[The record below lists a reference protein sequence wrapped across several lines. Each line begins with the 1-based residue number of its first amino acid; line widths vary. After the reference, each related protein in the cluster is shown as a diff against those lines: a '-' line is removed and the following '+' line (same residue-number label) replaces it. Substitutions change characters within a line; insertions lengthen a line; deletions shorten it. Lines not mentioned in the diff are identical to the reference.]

1 VRLQLHQYNSEAK
14 ATHPITR
21 KYTNMKENITMASDM
36 NDYFNKKKSQGGS
49 GKGGGNSGGGF
60 GGGNGPQM
68 PKIDLNF
75 GGGKAGLVYFII
87 AIVLMLI
94 LAKPFTII
102 EEGQRGILST
112 NGKYQDQALLPGL
125 HFIVP
130 VIQKVYVVDTKVR
143 IINYASRIEA
153 SAGSKSG
160 IGAKPAIT
168 VLDKRGLPVSIELTV
183 QYRLDSQYAA
193 QTISNWGF
201 SWEDKIINPVVRDVV
216 RNVVGKYDAE
226 SLPQLRNKIADEIET
241 GIRESVSGLKNSP
254 ADLQSVQLR
263 EIVLPTKVKE
273 QIEAVQIAKQAV
285 QKAEQDVQRVKQ
297 EALKRAAEAE
307 GIAQKKRIEAQGIAD
322 SVTIQADAKAKA
334 NMLISKSLTSKLLQL
349 EQMKVQGKFNDA
361 LRVNKDAKIFLTPG
375 GSTPNIWVDM
385 KQPQKRSS
393 AQ

>member
-1 VRLQLHQYNSEAK
+1 
-14 ATHPITR
+14 
-21 KYTNMKENITMASDM
+21 MKENIKMASDM
-36 NDYFNKKKSQGGS
+36 NDYFNKKKSQGG
-49 GKGGGNSGGGF
+49 GFGGGNSGGGS
-60 GGGNGPQM
+60 GGNGGGRGPEM

-75 GGGKAGLVYFII
+75 GGGKAGMVYFLI
-87 AIVLMLI
+87 AIVLMLV

-130 VIQKVYVVDTKVR
+130 IIQKVYVVDTKVR

-153 SAGSKSG
+153 ASNTSG
-160 IGAKPAIT
+160 IVAKPAVT
-168 VLDKRGLPVSIELTV
+168 VLDKRSLPVSIELTV
-183 QYRLDSQYAA
+183 QYRLNSQYAA

-216 RNVVGKYDAE
+216 RNVIGKYDAE
-226 SLPQLRNKIADEIET
+226 ALTQMRNDLGTEIEE
-241 GIRESVSGLKNSP
+241 GIRNSVTNLKNSP
-254 ADLQSVQLR
+254 AILQSVQLR
-263 EIVLPTKVKE
+263 DIILPPKVKE
-273 QIEAVQIAKQAV
+273 QIERVQIAKQEV

-307 GIAQKKRIEAQGIAD
+307 GIAQKKRIEAQGKAD
-322 SVTIQADAKAKA
+322 AVTIEAEANAKA
-334 NMLISKSLTSKLLQL
+334 NILISKSLTTKLLQL

-361 LRVNKDAKIFLTPG
+361 LRQNKDAKIFLTPG

-385 KQPQKRSS
+385 KNPQKRSS
-393 AQ
+393 AK

>member
-1 VRLQLHQYNSEAK
+1 
-14 ATHPITR
+14 
-21 KYTNMKENITMASDM
+21 MKDNITMASDM
-36 NDYFNKKKSQGGS
+36 NDYFNKKKSEAGGGFKKSSGGS
-49 GKGGGNSGGGF
+49 GGGK

-68 PKIDLNF
+68 PNIDLNF
-75 GGGKAGLVYFII
+75 GGKKAGIVYFLI
-87 AIVLMLI
+87 AIVLMMV

-125 HFIVP
+125 HFIIP

-153 SAGSKSG
+153 NNGSSG
-160 IGAKPAIT
+160 ILSKPAVT

-183 QYRLDSQYAA
+183 QYRLDSQFAA

-226 SLPQLRNKIADEIET
+226 SLPQKRNTIANEIEK
-241 GIRESVSGLKNSP
+241 GVRDSVSSLKNSP
-254 ADLQSVQLR
+254 AVLQSVQLR

-285 QKAEQDVQRVKQ
+285 QRAEQDVQRVKQ
-297 EALKRAAEAE
+297 EALKRAEE
-307 GIAQKKRIEAQGIAD
+307 SRGIAEKARIEAQGK
-322 SVTIQADAKAKA
+322 ADAITIEADAQSKA
-334 NMLISKSLTSKLLQL
+334 NDLISKSLTTQLLTL
-349 EQMKVQGKFNDA
+349 EQIKVQGKFNEA
-361 LRVNKDAKIFLTPG
+361 LKVNRDAKIFLTPG
-375 GSTPNIWVDM
+375 GSTPNIWVDT
-385 KQPQKRSS
+385 KDTKKRTT
-393 AQ
+393 AN